1 MRVVLLGPNGQLGHD
16 IRRTH
21 EEAGAPFE
29 LVPLTRD
36 RLDVA
41 APGAVERVLDG
52 LEFDALVNCTSYH
65 KTDDVEDNAT
75 LAFAV
80 NAHAVQAMARAC
92 AARRARLV
100 HVSTDYVFGGDVV
113 RGWQLRED
121 DPTAPVNVYGA
132 SKAMGETL
140 ARLACDDVVML
151 RVASLFGV
159 AGASGKGGNFVET
172 IIRVGREKGALR
184 VVDDQVMSP
193 TATADVA
200 RIVLR
205 MLTDG
210 CAPGLYHVVNTGP
223 ASWFEFA
230 REIVRRAEIDAT
242 VTPCS
247 SEEYPTR
254 AARPRYSALDNE
266 KVSAAFG
273 PMPPWQD
280 ALERYLRAKG
290 HVTRKSAPRVT
301 TKGCRTTFADRYCL
315 MTTDQA
321 SPRKIAEW
329 LRDPLFAA
337 YVREQRS
344 RSA

>member
-1 MRVVLLGPNGQLGHD
+1 MNVLLLGPNGQLGHD
-16 IRRTH
+16 IRRAH
-21 EEAGAPFE
+21 DEAGSSLE
-29 LVPLTRD
+29 LFPLGRD

-52 LEFDALVNCTSYH
+52 FEFDALVNCTSYH
-65 KTDDVEDNAT
+65 KTDEVEDNAT

-92 AARRARLV
+92 AAKRARLV
-100 HVSTDYVFGGDVV
+100 HVSTDYVFGGDVACA
-113 RGWQLRED
+113 RPLRED

-140 ARLACDDVVML
+140 ACLACDDVVVL

-172 IIRVGREKGALR
+172 MIRVGQERGALR
-184 VVDDQVMSP
+184 VVGDQVMSP

-230 REIVRRAEIDAT
+230 REIVHRAGIDVT

-247 SEEYPTR
+247 SAEYPTR

-266 KVSAAFG
+266 KISAAFG
-273 PMPPWQD
+273 PLPPWQD

-290 HVTRKSAPRVT
+290 HVTRKRPSEPEHEGISDDIR
-301 TKGCRTTFADRYCL
+301 
-315 MTTDQA
+315 
-321 SPRKIAEW
+321 
-329 LRDPLFAA
+329 
-337 YVREQRS
+337 
-344 RSA
+344 